1 MIEIYIIYNLFL
13 VYLFLLYN
21 KKLFTYLEYQKLF
34 SVILIVLIII
44 KSYFNLYNS
53 FVVNFVLSCL
63 IYLSISFLFFK
74 GSVTKKILFVGF
86 F

>member
-53 FVVNFVLSCL
+53 FVVNFVLL
-63 IYLSISFLFFK
+63 NISVQQ
-74 GSVTKKILFVGF
+74 SHADHC
-86 F
+86 